1 MKKSLVMVTVLVAL
15 VAFAAVALA
24 GAPAPACPAG
34 PAKCEYGV
42 KYKPVKP
49 VPAVLPAPTKPKPG
63 KCVTVPCP
71 PQQVFVPGPPF
82 AMYDFPTQVPK
93 MVEKDVLRL
102 LCAGKAKG
110 VCPIGC
116 PPCVDK
122 VKWAVEWSTMEQCGK
137 VAVKTM
143 VPGTVSKPIAVTQK
157 MVPVKPVCQ

>member
-15 VAFAAVALA
+15 VAFAAVAMA
-24 GAPAPACPAG
+24 GAPAPACPV
-34 PAKCEYGV
+34 PSKCEYGV
-42 KYKPVKP
+42 KYAPVKAKPPVLPKVTKPV
-49 VPAVLPAPTKPKPG
+49 PG

-110 VCPIGC
+110 VYPIGC
-116 PPCVDK
+116 PPGVDK
-122 VKWAVEWSTMEQCGK
+122 VKWAVQWSTMEQCGK
-137 VAVKTM
+137 VKVKTM

-157 MVPVKPVCQ
+157 MVPVKPACP